1 MLEKKI
7 PMVGL
12 QGRGAVSRRV
22 LQVKLIQM
30 SSSNSFFD
38 TVYVRDRQ
46 GANVV
51 DVGDGVACFR
61 KLSATNLNSERIL
74 VLRGS

>member
-1 MLEKKI
+1 MSEKKI
-7 PMVGL
+7 LMVGL
-12 QGRGAVSRRV
+12 QGRVTVSRRV

-30 SSSNSFFD
+30 SRSNSFFD

-46 GANVV
+46 GASVV

-61 KLSATNLNSERIL
+61 NLSATNFNSERIL
-74 VLRGS
+74 VLRG

>member
-1 MLEKKI
+1 MSEKKI

-12 QGRGAVSRRV
+12 QGRGAVSRIV
-22 LQVKLIQM
+22 LQVKFIQM
-30 SSSNSFFD
+30 SRSNFFFE

-51 DVGDGVACFR
+51 DVGDGIACFR
-61 KLSATNLNSERIL
+61 KLSATNFNSERIL